1 MSVTEVS
8 SALDRRLCS
17 TIVTRVHAG
26 RYPPGTRL
34 PGERQLAGELGVSR
48 TTLRRALQE
57 LARQGLLEAS
67 SKRGWFVPPAAV
79 GEPPSTL
86 QSFTEMTRARGQRP
100 GARVL
105 SITSRSPGPTEA
117 GRLAI
122 DDDAAVIELVRLRSI
137 DDQPVC
143 HDRSVLVADRVPGL
157 LQADLTGRSLLSWL
171 EQQAGIELL
180 RSSYVVSAALV
191 PAELTELLRLPAG
204 SPVLVAE
211 EVIYDDDQ
219 QPVLLGRLVYR
230 ADAYQVRSDLFRP
243 STGRVA
249 GSDRTG
255 APDGFDPSTPK
266 PTTV

>member
-1 MSVTEVS
+1 MPESET
-8 SALDRRLCS
+8 SALDRRLRS
-17 TIVTRVHAG
+17 AVVARVHAG

-67 SKRGWFVPPAAV
+67 SKRGWFVPADAV

-100 GARVL
+100 GTRVL
-105 SITSRSPGPTEA
+105 SITSRQPEPGEA
-117 GRLAI
+117 GRLAV
-122 DDDAAVIELVRLRSI
+122 DDDAAVVELVRLRSI

-143 HDRSVLVADRVPGL
+143 LDRSVLVAERVPGL
-157 LQADLTGRSLLSWL
+157 LTADLSGRSLLAWL
-171 EQQAGIELL
+171 EQEAGIELL
-180 RSSYVVSAALV
+180 RSSYVVRAALV
-191 PAELTELLRLPAG
+191 PADLTELLDLTPGA
-204 SPVLVAE
+204 PVLIAD
-211 EVIYDDDQ
+211 EVIYDADQ

-243 STGRVA
+243 VGRRSTGQNGPDSRVV
-249 GSDRTG
+249 
-255 APDGFDPSTPK
+255 FDAETPM
-266 PTTV
+266 PTRL